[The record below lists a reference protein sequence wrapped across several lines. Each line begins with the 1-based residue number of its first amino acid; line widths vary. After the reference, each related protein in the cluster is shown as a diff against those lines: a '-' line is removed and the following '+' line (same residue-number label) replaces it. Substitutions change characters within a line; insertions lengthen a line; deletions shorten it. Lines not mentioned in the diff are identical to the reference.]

1 MATKRKH
8 IYPLFMEVA
17 FVTPN
22 DEVIEGEILSRFHKL
37 PKSGIQEKEE
47 PYYIISNY
55 GPAVY
60 ENEIVPLSHKNE
72 LLGSR
77 N

>member
-1 MATKRKH
+1 MANKRKH
-8 IYPLFMEVA
+8 IYPLFTEVA
-17 FVTPN
+17 FLTPN
-22 DEVIEGEILSRFHKL
+22 GEVMEGEILSRLHKL
-37 PKSGIQEKEE
+37 PKSGNSQKEE

-60 ENEIVPLSHKNE
+60 ENDIVPMAHKNE
-72 LLGSR
+72 LLGAS